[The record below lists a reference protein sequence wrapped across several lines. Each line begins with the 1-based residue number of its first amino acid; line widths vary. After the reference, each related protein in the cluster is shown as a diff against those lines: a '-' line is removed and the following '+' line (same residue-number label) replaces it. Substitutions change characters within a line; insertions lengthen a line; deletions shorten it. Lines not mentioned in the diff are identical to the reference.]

1 MHYGILNG
9 KNINI
14 NTIGSSFL
22 ETGFRYGLVVF
33 ETMNIKRFSENHF
46 KAMFIEEHL
55 DRLKKSASSLGLK
68 CDLTTSNLLCYIKK
82 VCDMNSIKNDFI
94 IRIYIYGKGKAF
106 GETHYNTLIYA
117 VNKDKSQKNYKL
129 YIPQS
134 PKILDNYLKPEIKCT
149 AHYARNQIAMLEKP
163 LNYDEILNYDSERN
177 ILEASRANI
186 FFIKNSNIYTPKNNI
201 LQGITRQ
208 NILKLL
214 KTDTN
219 YKVHIK
225 NINLDEVKL
234 FDEAFLCSTTID
246 IQPITKINNTQFD
259 KNINTKNIR
268 ELWEKYVDKYTDL
281 YSFERSILY
290 E

>member
-14 NTIGSSFL
+14 NKIGSSFV

-33 ETMNIKRFSENHF
+33 ETMNIKKISGNHF

-55 DRLKKSASSLGLK
+55 NRLKTSASYLGLK
-68 CDLTTSNLLCYIKK
+68 CDLTTNSLLFYIKK
-82 VCDMNSIKNDFI
+82 ICDMNYIKNDFI

-106 GETHYNTLIYA
+106 GGTRYNTLIYA

-129 YIPQS
+129 YIPLS
-134 PKILDNYLKPEIKCT
+134 PKTLDNYLKPEIKCT

-177 ILEASRANI
+177 ILETSRANI
-186 FFIKNSNIYTPKNNI
+186 FFIKGSNIYTPKNNI
-201 LQGITRQ
+201 LLGITRQ
-208 NILKLL
+208 HILKLL
-214 KTDTN
+214 KADTH

-225 NINLDEVKL
+225 SINLDEVKL
-234 FDEAFLCSTTID
+234 FDEAFLCSTTIG
-246 IQPITKINNTQFD
+246 IQPIIKINNTQFD

-268 ELWEKYVDKYTDL
+268 ELWENYLDQYTDL
-281 YSFERSILY
+281 YSFERGILY